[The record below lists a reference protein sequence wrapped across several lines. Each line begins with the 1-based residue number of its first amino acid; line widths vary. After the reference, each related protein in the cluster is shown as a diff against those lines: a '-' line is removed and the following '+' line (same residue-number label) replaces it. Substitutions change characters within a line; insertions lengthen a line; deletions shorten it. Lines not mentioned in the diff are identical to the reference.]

1 MAGRAFGGFGP
12 TVIPP
17 HVSSRIVPGPGQGSP
32 FDVRASLDRI
42 RAAQAAAMESQ
53 RQSQEDKDALESA
66 NMGMNADSNLA
77 HEASGAVPAM
87 QAAQGMRLT
96 TPVVSDEDAAMHRS
110 EMYRAPGA
118 LSQEQ
123 QAQQLADTRGQ
134 REAEKA
140 WAQSQRNKKE
150 DEAKSKQ
157 DWDNAWSLDTLEQ
170 QVNEDVRRPIDQAVK
185 DALPAW
191 DEPIIAV
198 DRQAEAENART
209 GQLEQDSA
217 MLSADVDRVDLDN
230 SILENDG
237 TEPTDA
243 PLPGE
248 EALPPSIARWNSLRA
263 TQGMGGLGRLQRR
276 YMAEVPEGSRGT
288 MNFETWLGTK
298 GVNAETP
305 YEVARGRLN
314 QIADT
319 KDATDSKGN
328 PIQARTNTEVY
339 ARKKKQFLDRAAER
353 FARELANGEITMADI
368 ERSYDSGVSDG
379 TTDNDGNALNDPALA
394 GARGANRMAL
404 DNLRRKQKAQIAVNW
419 KNRQDQMGKASTW
432 GMPLAQVQFFD
443 SLQQAQTPQETANV
457 LMLAHQANPNMGW
470 DKAAALLMKGGL
482 DQASIQAWA
491 ANQGGPKGVD
501 KFGNDLN
508 SIQTGPIDGTTLP
521 RLRMAIEGSIKEGT
535 PPEEAKKI
543 HLRAQ
548 QPIAQRILDK
558 QEPPSDP
565 EMLVLRQITEGMDA
579 QQFFNFTD
587 LDPRDPRSQ
596 AIYKEVFGVAPP
608 SGFWSGLGDMAS
620 GVGEFFGGLFGSETP
635 GPAAWADQAGTGNK

>member
-1 MAGRAFGGFGP
+1 M
-12 TVIPP
+12 
-17 HVSSRIVPGPGQGSP
+17 
-32 FDVRASLDRI
+32 
-42 RAAQAAAMESQ
+42 
-53 RQSQEDKDALESA
+53 
-66 NMGMNADSNLA
+66 
-77 HEASGAVPAM
+77 
-87 QAAQGMRLT
+87 
-96 TPVVSDEDAAMHRS
+96 
-110 EMYRAPGA
+110 
-118 LSQEQ
+118 
-123 QAQQLADTRGQ
+123 
-134 REAEKA
+134 
-140 WAQSQRNKKE
+140 
-150 DEAKSKQ
+150 
-157 DWDNAWSLDTLEQ
+157 
-170 QVNEDVRRPIDQAVK
+170 
-185 DALPAW
+185 PAW

-209 GQLEQDSA
+209 GQLEQESA
-217 MLSADVDRVDLDN
+217 MVSADVDRANLDN

-263 TQGMGGLGRLQRR
+263 MQGMGGLGRLQRR
-276 YMAEVPEGSRGT
+276 YMAEVPEGSRRT
-288 MNFETWLGTK
+288 MTFETWLGTK

-305 YEVARGRLN
+305 YEVARGRLTE
-314 QIADT
+314 IADT
-319 KDATDSKGN
+319 KDAVDSEGKRV
-328 PIQARTNTEVY
+328 QARTNTEVY
-339 ARKKKQFLDRAAER
+339 ARKKEQFLD
-353 FARELANGEITMADI
+353 TMAARFPGVDMNKI
-368 ERSYDSGVSDG
+368 SDAYDRGVEAG
-379 TTDNDGNALNDPALA
+379 TTDNDGNELNDPHMA
-394 GARGANRMAL
+394 GVRSANGILNANRRA
-404 DNLRRKQKAQIAVNW
+404 QKAQIAVNW

-443 SLQQAQTPQETANV
+443 SLQKAKTPQETANV

-470 DKAAALLMKGGL
+470 DKAAALMMKGGL
-482 DQASIQAWA
+482 DQASVQAWA

-521 RLRMAIEGSIKEGT
+521 RLRMAVDGSIKEGT

-548 QPIAQRILDK
+548 QPIAQKIVNK

-596 AIYKEVFGVAPP
+596 AVYKEVFGVAPP

-620 GVGEFFGGLFGSETP
+620 GVGEFFGGLFGSEAP